1 MTIGPRTKVPFRR
14 RREGKTN
21 YRRRLNLLKG
31 GMPRAVVRKSLQ
43 NTSVQIVTYDS
54 GGDKIVA
61 SAISRELR
69 KFGWNV
75 GTGNLTAAYL
85 TGLLAGKRAKS
96 KGVQTAVLD
105 IGLSSPVPGSRVFAS
120 LKGLLDAGI
129 EIPHDEGVLPA
140 KDRLEGKH
148 LVKRYGEN
156 VMQAFKEVKAKLEAA

>member
-1 MTIGPRTKVPFRR
+1 MRVPFRR

-54 GGDKIVA
+54 GGDKVVA
-61 SAISRELR
+61 SAISIELK
-69 KFGWNV
+69 KFGWTA
-75 GTGNLTAAYL
+75 GTGNVTAAYL

-96 KGVQTAVLD
+96 KGVETAVLD
-105 IGLSSPVPGSRVFAS
+105 IGLSAPVPGSKVFAS
-120 LKGLLDAGI
+120 LKGLLDSGI
-129 EIPHDEGVLPA
+129 EIPHDEEVLP
-140 KDRLEGKH
+140 DQGRLEGKH